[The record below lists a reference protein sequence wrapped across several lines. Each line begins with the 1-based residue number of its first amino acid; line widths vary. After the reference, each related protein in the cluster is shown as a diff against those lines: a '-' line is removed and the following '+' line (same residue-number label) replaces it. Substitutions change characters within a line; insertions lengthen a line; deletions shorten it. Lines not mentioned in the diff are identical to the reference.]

1 MYHKVLKIIQAT
13 LLSTKGC
20 GSLWQTHPYI
30 TGSDPS
36 YLSLCRIM
44 NIEVNIDKLLKYY
57 GG

>member
-1 MYHKVLKIIQAT
+1 MYHKVLRIIQAT
-13 LLSTKGC
+13 LLSTERC
-20 GSLWQTHPYI
+20 GSLWQTQPDI

-44 NIEVNIDKLLKYY
+44 NIEVNIDKLLNYY